1 MQYSG
6 SSMCEVEQVIAIV
19 LTVLIPV
26 TLVIAGVSIRVVLEG
41 LQAPSSSDNVLVK
54 LFAHVAGLV
63 MVLGM
68 LGALSYCGYALIR
81 FLGWGA

>member
-1 MQYSG
+1 M
-6 SSMCEVEQVIAIV
+6 IAIV
-19 LTVLIPV
+19 ITVLIPV

-41 LQAPSSSDNVLVK
+41 LEGPSSSEKLAVK
-54 LFAHVAGLV
+54 LMARAAGLV

-68 LGALSYCGYALIR
+68 LGALTYCGYALVR

>member
-1 MQYSG
+1 M
-6 SSMCEVEQVIAIV
+6 IAIV
-19 LTVLIPV
+19 ITLLIPI

-41 LQAPSSSDNVLVK
+41 LQGPSSSDKLLVK
-54 LFAHVAGLV
+54 LMARAAGLV

-68 LGALSYCGYALIR
+68 LGALTYCGYALVR

>member
-1 MQYSG
+1 M
-6 SSMCEVEQVIAIV
+6 IAIV
-19 LTVLIPV
+19 ITVLIPI

-41 LQAPSSSDNVLVK
+41 LQGPSSSEKLLVK
-54 LFAHVAGLV
+54 LTARAAGLV

-68 LGALSYCGYALIR
+68 LSALTYCGYALVR

>member
-1 MQYSG
+1 M
-6 SSMCEVEQVIAIV
+6 IAIV
-19 LTVLIPV
+19 ITLLIPV

-41 LQAPSSSDNVLVK
+41 LQGPSSSENLLVK
-54 LFAHVAGLV
+54 LMARAAGLV

-68 LGALSYCGYALIR
+68 LGALTYCGYALVR

>member
-1 MQYSG
+1 M
-6 SSMCEVEQVIAIV
+6 IAIV
-19 LTVLIPV
+19 ITVLIPI

-41 LQAPSSSDNVLVK
+41 LQGPSSSEKLLVK
-54 LFAHVAGLV
+54 LMARAAGLV

-68 LGALSYCGYALIR
+68 LGALTYCGYALVR